1 MVTTTPLNFNPQ
13 LITDCKP
20 SSSQGGISD
29 GHHGGNASRRIRY
42 WHSHLRCIPTAAA
55 AEALMLFPKSIAN
68 KLLGVAME
76 QTRHKQT
83 VCIKQQ
89 SKNGRN

>member
-1 MVTTTPLNFNPQ
+1 
-13 LITDCKP
+13 
-20 SSSQGGISD
+20 
-29 GHHGGNASRRIRY
+29 
-42 WHSHLRCIPTAAA
+42 
-55 AEALMLFPKSIAN
+55 MLFPKSIAN